1 MQMLVQ
7 DLQTSNGSQ
16 DQKENWNAATL
27 LIANVSTPCTG
38 ATAVDMHT
46 ALTADLTARHVI
58 TTSATIHPKSESTNA
73 AKDSTFS
80 VADLVF
86 DTLGQEAYFGSRR
99 AEQSDCRRSAF
110 DDLIDK
116 CHEGTKVGNSYLQS
130 LLKHMELKNILLQNL
145 FMNCLI
151 DGEYLH
157 LREHF
162 RQ

>member
-1 MQMLVQ
+1 MECC
-7 DLQTSNGSQ
+7 N
-16 DQKENWNAATL
+16 
-27 LIANVSTPCTG
+27 IANCQCEHAMYWCHRCGYAYCLDCRPHGEACDHHICDYS
-38 ATAVDMHT
+38 
-46 ALTADLTARHVI
+46 
-58 TTSATIHPKSESTNA
+58 SEIGEQFVPDSIA

-80 VADLVF
+80 VSDLVF

-99 AEQSDCRRSAF
+99 AEQSDCQRSAF

-116 CHEGTKVGNSYLQS
+116 CHEGTEVGNSYLQS

-151 DGEYLH
+151 YGEYLY